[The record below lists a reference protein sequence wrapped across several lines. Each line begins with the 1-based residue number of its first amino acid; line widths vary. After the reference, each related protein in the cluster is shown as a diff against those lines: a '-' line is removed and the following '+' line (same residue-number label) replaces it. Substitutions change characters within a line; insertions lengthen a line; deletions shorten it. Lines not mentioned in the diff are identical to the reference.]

1 MRFSP
6 GDVEVRLKELL
17 LEKAEELD
25 MEIENMEVMP
35 DHVHIFVKAKPVD
48 SPHYILQQ
56 LKGYSSQETVKRYID
71 DQKNT

>member
-25 MEIENMEVMP
+25 LEIENMEVMP

-48 SPHYILQQ
+48 SPHYILHQM
-56 LKGYSSQETVKRYID
+56 KGHISGETLKRYID
-71 DQKNT
+71 EQKNT

>member
-56 LKGYSSQETVKRYID
+56 LKGYSSRMLR
-71 DQKNT
+71 